1 MSTYIITTL
10 LAGLLI
16 IIYKIIIKKI
26 TTKENG
32 VIKVDTKYNEMEHLM
47 DFDYQDWGETL

>member
-1 MSTYIITTL
+1 MSTYIIATL
-10 LAGLLI
+10 LAGLLM

-32 VIKVDTKYNEMEHLM
+32 VIKVDTKYNEMKHLM

>member
-10 LAGLLI
+10 LAGLLM

>member
-10 LAGLLI
+10 LAGLAM
-16 IIYKIIIKKI
+16 IIYKMIIKKI
-26 TTKENG
+26 TTKENCI
-32 VIKVDTKYNEMEHLM
+32 IKVDKKYNEMKHLM